1 MKKGGI
7 YLVEFPSNKS
17 HEQSGLR
24 PAIIFSDDVAEII
37 SIIPFTTK
45 INSTKYNYTLKVS
58 KSEFNKLNEDSI
70 ALIFQLRA
78 IDKKRIK
85 NKLGELEEDLLNKI
99 NKLLI
104 EMLKLK

>member
-1 MKKGGI
+1 MKRGEI
-7 YLVEFPSNKS
+7 YLVEFPSSKG
-17 HEQSGLR
+17 HEQRGLR
-24 PAIIFSDDVAEII
+24 PAIIFSNDTSGII
-37 SIIPFTTK
+37 SIIPFTAK
-45 INSTKYNYTLKVS
+45 AISTKYNYTLKVLKS
-58 KSEFNKLNEDSI
+58 KFNGLNEDSI

-85 NKLGELEEDLLNKI
+85 NKLGELEEDLLNGI

>member
-1 MKKGGI
+1 MKRGEI
-7 YLVEFPSNKS
+7 YLVEFPSS
-17 HEQSGLR
+17 EGHEQRGLR
-24 PAIIFSDDVAEII
+24 PAIIFSEDTAGII
-37 SIIPFTTK
+37 SIIPFTAK
-45 INSTKYNYTLKVS
+45 ASSIKYTYTLKVLKS
-58 KSEFNKLNEDSI
+58 KFNGLNEDSI

-85 NKLGELEEDLLNKI
+85 NKLGELEGDLLNEI